1 MREVWKVLSARTRER
16 LERLP
21 ERWEDIT
28 ELHLRVGQPMQILTM
43 RREYFSREPVEQ
55 EEVRYIL
62 EHASRYSLYSC
73 EEQLREGFLCIG
85 GGHRIGVSGQG
96 SGRGRERTLQ
106 QITCLNIRLAK
117 ERIGCGDWLLPFLYE
132 KDRLCHTLLVSPPGC
147 GKTTLLR
154 DLIRGLSEGSKKYPG
169 LRVSVVDERMEL
181 SACVEGVPQNH
192 LGKRTDVLAGYEKQD
207 AIMQMLRVMNPQVLA
222 VDEISSRS
230 DRDSLLQ
237 VSGAGCMILAT
248 LHGGNVRTLLAHPE
262 WGVWMRD
269 VGIERIVLL
278 TRRPAPGHVQAVY
291 DGEGRYVWREQDGSL
306 GQR

>member
-1 MREVWKVLSARTRER
+1 MKEVWKVLPARTRER

-21 ERWEDIT
+21 ERWEEIT
-28 ELHLRVGQPMQILTM
+28 ELHLRVGQPMQILTL
-43 RREYFSREPVEQ
+43 RREYFSREPVEL

-73 EEQLREGFLCIG
+73 EDQLREGFLSIG

-96 SGRGRERTLQ
+96 TGIGRERTLQ

-117 ERIGCGDWLLPFLYE
+117 EQLGCGDWLLPFLHDG
-132 KDRLCHTLLVSPPGC
+132 DRLCHTLLMSPPGC

-154 DLIRGLSEGSKKYPG
+154 DLIRGLSDGTKKYPG

-181 SACVEGVPQNH
+181 SACVEGIPQNY
-192 LGKRTDVLAGYEKQD
+192 LGKRTDLLAGYEKQD

-222 VDEISSRS
+222 VDEISGEK
-230 DRDSLLQ
+230 DRESLLQ

-248 LHGGNVRTLLAHPE
+248 LHGSDIRTLLEHPE
-262 WGVWMRD
+262 WGVWMRE

-278 TRRPAPGHVQAVY
+278 SRKPKPGHVQVVA
-291 DGEGRYVWREQDGSL
+291 DGKGRYVWREQNGS
-306 GQR
+306 QESC